1 MTEYTKTVNFILNTK
16 KCNNLKDL
24 IWMSFMGQK
33 HKQTSKLKIALLN
46 APCYG
51 FGDVIFAQKLKQYLL
66 QWYDCSVKIFTTLPD
81 YHKKLGEKSIN
92 LIPAVIN
99 RENQCRR
106 FTNLTF
112 NGEEKKKFDLYL
124 VAPLVQEYEPEL
136 SKIKNTFKYANKYNT
151 FFFSE
156 YNSGIIRNFDFA
168 TGIGKGRYGLLLTQ
182 VNPSARI
189 IKNPYAFMY
198 IASGDH
204 IPNSKKCYSSFLNMI
219 VNKYKYKI
227 FEIVAPNWII
237 QQILSAE
244 YDCDK
249 ILQIYKTIIVV
260 TKHNRHVIHRGS
272 GRTIIFRG
280 DIFPVANS
288 DMLSLMKYSVR
299 DILVTGDQSMTDVLS
314 CCADKNMFY
323 QIAPWKAS
331 LGRQLGKKLP
341 NEFLLRKKT
350 SCGSLTAIKYNSDY
364 KNFIKTWDFRK
375 LAKPKLDA
383 ICMSICAIKN
393 DHRFLDLQVKI
404 NSKRKLTTLKQ
415 SLR

>member
-1 MTEYTKTVNFILNTK
+1 MNEYTRTVSFILNTK
-16 KCNNLKDL
+16 KCNKMKDL
-24 IWMSFMGQK
+24 IWMSFLGKK
-33 HKQTSKLKIALLN
+33 HKQIYKLKIALLN

-66 QWYDCSVKIFTTLPD
+66 QWYNCSVKIFTTLPD
-81 YHKKLGEKSIN
+81 YHKKLGEKSSN

-106 FTNLTF
+106 FTNLKF
-112 NGEEKKKFDLYL
+112 DGEESKKFDLYL
-124 VAPLVQEYEPEL
+124 VAPLVQEYEPAL
-136 SKIKNTFKYANKYNT
+136 SKIKNTFKYSNKYNT

-156 YNSGIIRNFDFA
+156 YNSGIIRNFDFP

-182 VNPSARI
+182 VKPSPRI
-189 IKNPYAFMY
+189 ITNPYAFMY

-204 IPNSKKCYSSFLNMI
+204 IPNSKKCYSSFLDMI
-219 VNKYKYKI
+219 VSKYEYNN
-227 FEIVAPNWII
+227 FEIVAPDWII

-244 YDCDK
+244 YDCSRILK
-249 ILQIYKTIIVV
+249 IYSNIIVV
-260 TKHNRHVIHRGS
+260 TKSNKHVIHQGI
-272 GRTIIFRG
+272 GRTITFRG
-280 DIFPVANS
+280 DIFPVANR

-314 CCADKNMFY
+314 CCGAKNMFY

-331 LGRQLGKKLP
+331 LGRQLGRKLP

-350 SCGSLTAIKYNSDY
+350 SCGSLTAIKYKSDY
-364 KNFIKTWDFRK
+364 KKFIEDWDFRR

-383 ICMSICAIKN
+383 ICMSICAAKH
-393 DHRFLDLQVKI
+393 DQRFLELREII
-404 NSKRKLTTLKQ
+404 NTKRKLKTLKHV
-415 SLR
+415 LR